1 MVLASKD
8 FVSPPEL
15 IATTTAFLGG
25 EIFLDPASSNNANTI
40 VQATRYFSWEN
51 NGLIQDWKGKNIYL
65 YPPRDISLK
74 SDQLKSERLFEK
86 IKYFKKSNQR
96 VWLEL
101 AYKKWI
107 KKEFDEG
114 IVFITSTEVALLVT
128 QKIGIDLPFCIL
140 KEHPK
145 LLQDNKELKPL
156 KQSKVFGFVF
166 YLPSINDYQQRTR
179 DFYQLYSDLGRV
191 YL

>member
-1 MVLASKD
+1 LKK
-8 FVSPPEL
+8 L
-15 IATTTAFLGG
+15 NIL
-25 EIFLDPASSNNANTI
+25 
-40 VQATRYFSWEN
+40 
-51 NGLIQDWKGKNIYL
+51 KNQT
-65 YPPRDISLK
+65 K
-74 SDQLKSERLFEK
+74 E
-86 IKYFKKSNQR
+86 

-114 IVFITSTEVALLVT
+114 IIFITSTEVALLVT
-128 QKIGIDLPFCIL
+128 QKVGIDLPVCVL

-145 LLQDNKELKPL
+145 LLQDTKELKPL

-166 YLPSINDYQQRTR
+166 YLPSINDYQQRTH
-179 DFYQLYSDLGRV
+179 DFHRLYSDLGRV

>member
-1 MVLASKD
+1 MVLATVD
-8 FVSPPEL
+8 FVSPLDL
-15 IATTTAFLGG
+15 IATTTSFFGG
-25 EIFLDPASSNNANTI
+25 EIFLDPASSDNANNV

-74 SDQLKSERLFEK
+74 SDQPKSDKLFEK
-86 IKYFKKSNQR
+86 AKYFKKSNQR

-114 IVFITSTEVALLVT
+114 IIFITSTEVALLVT
-128 QKIGIDLPFCIL
+128 QKVGIDLPVCVL

-145 LLQDNKELKPL
+145 LLQDTKELKPL

-166 YLPSINDYQQRTR
+166 YLPSINDYQQRTH
-179 DFYQLYSDLGRV
+179 DFHRLYSDLGRV